1 MFVTDW
7 CLVSAASWLGSV
19 PMTIIFPALPGH
31 ASGLHFANGEALW
44 IAMSVS
50 ESACQFTTS
59 EQTEYLNN
67 CSMDC
72 PERLFSSSPSGGWGG
87 AQPPPSISIKI
98 FTRVPMLGVK
108 TLTMNRNTQG
118 SSSAGDL
125 WCVIPVMVLA
135 NKDMQI
141 PPPTLITAA
150 LQFCDSVVV
159 NLGFESEESSELNL
173 KIGKFLWLLCR
184 NCGKLFCR

>member
-1 MFVTDW
+1 
-7 CLVSAASWLGSV
+7 
-19 PMTIIFPALPGH
+19 
-31 ASGLHFANGEALW
+31 
-44 IAMSVS
+44 
-50 ESACQFTTS
+50 
-59 EQTEYLNN
+59 
-67 CSMDC
+67 
-72 PERLFSSSPSGGWGG
+72 
-87 AQPPPSISIKI
+87 
-98 FTRVPMLGVK
+98 MLGVK

-141 PPPTLITAA
+141 PPPPLITAA

-173 KIGKFLWLLCR
+173 KIGTFLWLLCR